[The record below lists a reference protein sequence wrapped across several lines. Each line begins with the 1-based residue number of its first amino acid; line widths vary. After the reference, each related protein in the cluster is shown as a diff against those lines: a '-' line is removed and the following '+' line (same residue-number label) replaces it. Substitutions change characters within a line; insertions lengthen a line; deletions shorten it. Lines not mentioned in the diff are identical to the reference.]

1 LFVCVLQNQKEV
13 LYLSNQNEQFKPI
26 QAMNTSTAN
35 IKETL
40 TYKFVSDEARELSW
54 KLQTTIY
61 VIQKGNSL
69 FTTLS
74 IEEGIILSS
83 WKLGNETQY

>member
-1 LFVCVLQNQKEV
+1 MVLH
-13 LYLSNQNEQFKPI
+13 LSNQNTQFKPI
-26 QAMNTSTAN
+26 QAMNTATAN

-40 TYKFVSDEARELSW
+40 TYKFVSDEARQLSW

-74 IEEGIILSS
+74 IEEGVILCSYN
-83 WKLGNETQY
+83 LGNETKY